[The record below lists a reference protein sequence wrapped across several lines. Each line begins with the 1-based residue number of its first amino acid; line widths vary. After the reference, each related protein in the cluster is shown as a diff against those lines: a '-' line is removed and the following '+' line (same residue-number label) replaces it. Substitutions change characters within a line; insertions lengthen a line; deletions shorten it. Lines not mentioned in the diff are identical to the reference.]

1 MKKIFLKKR
10 KFYDLYKALIYKSMR
25 FINIY
30 IFRDKFFLAH
40 RKWVNDKGDQNLRY
54 NYKLNSESI
63 VFDLGGYEGEFAQKI
78 FDKYNSNIYV
88 FEPVKKFYNIILE
101 KFKNNKKIKTYQFGL
116 SDKDEKIN
124 IDINKNG
131 TSVYVNNGGGEKEKI
146 TLKSI
151 INFMNNNNINS
162 IDLLKINIEGGEFPV
177 LFELIKN
184 NKIKNIKN
192 LQIQFHNF
200 VPNAKILRDEIR
212 SFLNQTHHL
221 TYDYYFIWENWELNE
236 TK

>member
-1 MKKIFLKKR
+1 MKKIFLKKS
-10 KFYDLYKALIYKSMR
+10 KYHDLYKALIYKSMR

-101 KFKNNKKIKTYQFGL
+101 KFRNNKKIKTYQFGL
-116 SDKDEKIN
+116 SDKDDKMNIN
-124 IDINKNG
+124 INKNA
-131 TSVYVNNGGGEKEKI
+131 TSIYLDNGEKEKI

-162 IDLLKINIEGGEFPV
+162 IDLLKINIEGGEFPL

-200 VPNAKILRDEIR
+200 VPNAKILREEIR
-212 SFLNQTHHL
+212 SVLNQTHHL
-221 TYDYYFIWENWELNE
+221 TYDYYFIWENWQLNE
-236 TK
+236 TI